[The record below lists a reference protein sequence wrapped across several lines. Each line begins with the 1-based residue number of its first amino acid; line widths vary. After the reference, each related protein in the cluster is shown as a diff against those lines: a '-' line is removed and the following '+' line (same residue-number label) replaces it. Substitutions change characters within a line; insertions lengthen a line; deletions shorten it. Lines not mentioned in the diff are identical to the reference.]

1 MIRMTS
7 LQCGFFSICH
17 FKFMFRS
24 SYIFILKLSKKRRRI
39 CMNMAWKE
47 IKKSKGRFLILG
59 SIIFLVSFL
68 TFIISGLSNGL
79 SQDNA
84 ALIKDLPDGQFY
96 LNEDANET
104 YTLSRINES
113 LQAKALTNEQNA
125 AALSIQMGFVN
136 DTEDKQHSV
145 AFVTTTDSKLFQN
158 VAPGEIVLDQSLEKD
173 GLKVGDTLTNN
184 QFSGEFTITGFVK
197 QAKFSHAPVAYINMD
212 NYKEIYRV
220 TDMQMVYVPGKSDT
234 AAIAGL
240 QSFTNKKFLSTIP
253 SYSAEQMSLNMI
265 VWFLVV
271 ISGML
276 FAIFFYMMNVQKIGL
291 YGILKAIGVK
301 TSALFGMM
309 WTQMLV
315 ITVIALTLSVA
326 LSQLFTLVAPE
337 GMPFSLTASTTIQL
351 SIIFVVIG
359 FIGATLS
366 GIQIKKVE
374 PLQAIQQGEV

>member
-1 MIRMTS
+1 
-7 LQCGFFSICH
+7 
-17 FKFMFRS
+17 
-24 SYIFILKLSKKRRRI
+24 
-39 CMNMAWKE
+39 MNLAWKE
-47 IKKSKGRFLILG
+47 IKKNKTKFIILG

-84 ALIKDLPDGQFY
+84 ALIKDLPEGQFY
-96 LNEDANET
+96 MNADADAT
-104 YTLSRINES
+104 YNLSRIDAS
-113 LQAKALTNEQNA
+113 MQDKAMNGQKDA

-136 DTEDKQHSV
+136 DADDKQHSI
-145 AFVTTTDSKLFQN
+145 AFVTSTDSKLFES
-158 VAPGEIVLDQSLEKD
+158 VEKGEIVLDRSLEDK

-184 QFSGEFTITGFVK
+184 QFSGEFTVKAFVDQK
-197 QAKFSHAPVAYINMD
+197 KYSHAPVAYINME

-220 TDMQMVYVPGKSDT
+220 NEMQLVFVPGKEK
-234 AAIAGL
+234 ALEIEGL
-240 QSFTNKKFLSTIP
+240 QSFSNKDFLNTIP

-301 TSALFGMM
+301 TSSLFGMM
-309 WTQMLV
+309 WSQMIV
-315 ITVIALTLSVA
+315 ITLIALTFSVA
-326 LSQLFTLVAPE
+326 LSQGFTMIAPA
-337 GMPFSLTASTTIQL
+337 GMPFSLTLQTTVQL
-351 SIIFVVIG
+351 SIVFIIIG